1 MLEVDA
7 VATAPRT
14 SSQQAVKYLNK
25 MENTIANIVKMVPY
39 VAIYI
44 QCDQMARLVFQ
55 YWAIYICEHLPDGLI
70 FLPKRVGPKFCQ
82 N

>member
-14 SSQQAVKYLNK
+14 SSQQAFKYLNK

-55 YWAIYICEHLPDGLI
+55 YLAIHDNEFDLG
-70 FLPKRVGPKFCQ
+70 KAKKPKFDHTVSR
-82 N
+82 